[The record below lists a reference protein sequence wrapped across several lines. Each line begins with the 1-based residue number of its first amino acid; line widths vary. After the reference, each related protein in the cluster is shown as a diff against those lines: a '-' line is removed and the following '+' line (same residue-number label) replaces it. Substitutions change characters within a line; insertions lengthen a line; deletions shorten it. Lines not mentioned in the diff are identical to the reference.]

1 MAEGN
6 DNKTEPATEKR
17 KADARKDGN
26 IAVSRD
32 VTTAALLFSG
42 IGLMALFAG
51 PGIHQLTDI
60 TRVGLTRSFD
70 RVVHASMTIEQLH
83 SLVIDVGLSLIHI

>member
-1 MAEGN
+1 MAEDQ

-32 VTTAALLFSG
+32 VTSAALLFAG

-60 TRVGLTRSFD
+60 TRVGLTKSFEIG
-70 RVVHASMTIEQLH
+70 RAHV
-83 SLVIDVGLSLIHI
+83 

>member
-1 MAEGN
+1 MAEDR

-32 VTTAALLFSG
+32 VTTA
-42 IGLMALFAG
+42 G
-51 PGIHQLTDI
+51 PPLRRH
-60 TRVGLTRSFD
+60 RAVGAICRS
-70 RVVHASMTIEQLH
+70 RHASA
-83 SLVIDVGLSLIHI
+83 D

>member
-17 KADARKDGN
+17 KADARKEGN

-32 VTTAALLFSG
+32 VTTAALLFAG

-51 PGIHQLTDI
+51 PGVHQLTDV
-60 TRVGLTRSFD
+60 TRCGSHDVIRPCGPCQPDDRAASFVG
-70 RVVHASMTIEQLH
+70 H
-83 SLVIDVGLSLIHI
+83 